1 MNCKHKKII
10 RLTNNTIPEY
20 FCTAKQKEITDYNC
34 RGCMLYRENLDDNL
48 QGLVDLFF
56 GGFKQ

>member
-20 FCTAKQKEITDYNC
+20 FCTAKQKEITDYDC
-34 RGCMLYRENLDDNL
+34 RGCMLYNP
-48 QGLVDLFF
+48 DLPEEIKNIF